1 VPGPNEASA
10 VDGSR
15 EDELAGG
22 AASSCGHVR
31 AWRVCL
37 SAVHGGSRARVQRV
51 AGGRWRMAD
60 GRWPMADGRC
70 SHGGRRMLRRGE
82 RGEHLAGAGMQRR

>member
-22 AASSCGHVR
+22 AASSCGHAP

-37 SAVHGGSRARVQRV
+37 CAVHGGSRARVQRV

-60 GRWPMADGRC
+60 GPWQTADAAMGDGACCGVVSVVSTWRAQGC
-70 SHGGRRMLRRGE
+70 KGGR
-82 RGEHLAGAGMQRR
+82 